1 MLGWSHHLFL
11 KHLGDGIGPFSNH
24 LPRVQIMKRSL
35 LSIAFFS
42 LFLLVAGCD
51 TADPAVNDVSEV
63 AEETSFNPLSKG
75 GGNVGLPGRGAVV
88 RLVGTAVGRA
98 PAGTDA
104 EPANS
109 AGCWDLDMFDAASGR
124 KVGTA
129 TDCLSEFTNDPG
141 VGETFALTGT
151 TTFNF
156 NNGSFSI
163 SGRTTVQPVVEGS
176 INFTH
181 ITGALPASDDVNGV
195 VAGTGTGA
203 FTNFSANAR
212 LSGAVN
218 LSLLGSGMI
227 SFDCLFVIQRL

>member
-1 MLGWSHHLFL
+1 M
-11 KHLGDGIGPFSNH
+11 KFS
-24 LPRVQIMKRSL
+24 LIST
-35 LSIAFFS
+35 AFFS

-51 TADPAVNDVSEV
+51 IADPAVNDVSEV
-63 AEETSFNPLSKG
+63 AEVTSMAKVSKG
-75 GGNVGLPGRGAVV
+75 GGNVGLPGGGAVV
-88 RLVGTAVGRA
+88 RLLGTAVGRA

-104 EPANS
+104 EPSDA
-109 AGCWDLDMFDAASGR
+109 AACWEIDMFDAASGR

-129 TDCLSEFTNDPG
+129 TDCLSDFIGDPPG
-141 VGETFALTGT
+141 VGATFALTGT

-195 VAGTGTGA
+195 IAGTGTGA
-203 FTNFSANAR
+203 FRNFSANAR

-218 LSLLGSGMI
+218 LTNLGSAGEI
-227 SFDCLFVIQRL
+227 SFDCLFTIQRL

>member
-1 MLGWSHHLFL
+1 M
-11 KHLGDGIGPFSNH
+11 KFS
-24 LPRVQIMKRSL
+24 LMST
-35 LSIAFFS
+35 AFFS

-51 TADPAVNDVSEV
+51 VADPAVNDVSEV
-63 AEETSFNPLSKG
+63 AEVTSMAKVSKG
-75 GGNVGLPGRGAVV
+75 GGNVGLPGGGAVV

-104 EPANS
+104 EPSDA
-109 AGCWDLDMFDAASGR
+109 AGCWDIDMFDAASGR

-129 TDCLSEFTNDPG
+129 TDCLSEFTNPPG

-181 ITGALPASDDVNGV
+181 ITGALPASDVVNGV
-195 VAGTGTGA
+195 IAGTGTGA
-203 FTNFSANAR
+203 FRNFSANAR

-218 LSLLGSGMI
+218 LTNLGSGEI
-227 SFDCLFVIQRL
+227 SFDCLFRIQRL

>member
-1 MLGWSHHLFL
+1 
-11 KHLGDGIGPFSNH
+11 
-24 LPRVQIMKRSL
+24 MKLSL
-35 LSIAFFS
+35 LSTACCS

-51 TADPAVNDVSEV
+51 AADPAVNDVPEV
-63 AEETSFNPLSKG
+63 AEVTSFAQVSKG

-88 RLVGTAVGRA
+88 RLLGTAVGRT

-104 EPANS
+104 EPA
-109 AGCWDLDMFDAASGR
+109 AAAACWDVDMFDAASGR

-129 TDCLSEFTNDPG
+129 TDCLSEFTNAPG

-163 SGRTTVQPVVEGS
+163 SGRITVQPVVEGS

-181 ITGALPASDDVNGV
+181 ILGALPASDDVNGV

-212 LSGAVN
+212 LSGAVDLTN
-218 LSLLGSGMI
+218 LGDGEI
-227 SFDCLFVIQRL
+227 GFDCLFTIQRL